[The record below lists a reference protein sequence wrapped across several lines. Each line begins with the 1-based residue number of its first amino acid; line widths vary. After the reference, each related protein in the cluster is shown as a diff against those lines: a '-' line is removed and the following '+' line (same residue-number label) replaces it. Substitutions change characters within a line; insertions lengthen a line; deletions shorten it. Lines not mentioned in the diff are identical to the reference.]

1 MVKMRHHNL
10 LLLLLLLVISCN
22 LKSKEDS
29 LLKDNLSGGSLLG
42 KSSPRRSSFS
52 SSSYGRDSFSS
63 SSYGS
68 SSPYGGSSFSSS
80 SYGRDSF
87 SSSSYG
93 RSSFSSSSYGRDSFS
108 NSSYGRSSSGGSLIG
123 KGQFKKPALGA
134 RVGEDLPKSKKRN
147 VRSTSEVDVGVDA
160 EENVEV
166 KLDKLL
172 GTFKLQSDEIKE
184 GIKYIQS
191 VLTNYSIGKKSGF
204 KTYTNDEF
212 YSILVDLGELRLKE
226 IIEFHLKSLKLQKEV
241 GTAIDKIAI
250 AEVRQSFKGEFDDF
264 SEQYKFYLKDAFQSY
279 EPNKISSMISLKNDS
294 MKEWADNFDYL
305 GLKALKL
312 IEIEAQNKE
321 LSEEELKVIEFVR
334 SVVTNSDIG
343 STEGYKTHSN
353 VRFYSILGTLG
364 PFRVKEMIE
373 KLKVRFREL
382 VDVRGVIKGINLKP
396 ARDELELA
404 CNNYEAIFKLSIKRA
419 FNQYPVEYIHDDVI
433 HGNWHMGKVLM
444 IQKRA
449 TRFMEYENLYAGLS
463 DDDQK
468 AVEYLQNA
476 LTDPGIGRDKGY
488 KTYSDVGFYEMLG
501 KLGSSRLRKIIE
513 NMQVV
518 LEMQEK
524 ALRAVESVKKDQ
536 LKEELKHKF
545 LSEKQFYLIQ
555 LKEFFNSSAADQVYK
570 AATKND
576 SSNRFIAIKNDALGM

>member
-1 MVKMRHHNL
+1 MILKRRYLVVKMRHHNL
-10 LLLLLLLVISCN
+10 LLLLLFLVISCN

-29 LLKDNLSGGSLLG
+29 LLKDGLSGGSLLG
-42 KSSPRRSSFS
+42 RSSSRRSPFGGSPYGLDSFS
-52 SSSYGRDSFSS
+52 SSSYGRSL
-63 SSYGS
+63 
-68 SSPYGGSSFSSS
+68 FSSS

-93 RSSFSSSSYGRDSFS
+93 RSLP
-108 NSSYGRSSSGGSLIG
+108 GRSSSGGSLIG
-123 KGQFKKPALGA
+123 KGQFKKPVIGA
-134 RVGEDLPKSKKRN
+134 HVGEDLTKAKKPN
-147 VRSTSEVDVGVDA
+147 VRSISEVGVDA
-160 EENVEV
+160 EENIEV
-166 KLDKLL
+166 KLTKLL

-184 GIKYIQS
+184 GVKYIQS
-191 VLTNYSIGKKSGF
+191 VLTNPSIGKKSGF

-241 GTAIDKIAI
+241 GAAIDKIARE
-250 AEVRQSFKGEFDDF
+250 EVRQSFKGEFDDF
-264 SEQYKFYLKDAFQSY
+264 NEQYKFYLKDAFQSY
-279 EPNKISSMISLKNDS
+279 EPNKISSMISFKNDS
-294 MKEWADNFDYL
+294 MKEWADNFNYL
-305 GLKALKL
+305 GLKSLKL

-321 LSEEELKVIEFVR
+321 LSEEELRVIELVR

-364 PFRVKEMIE
+364 PSKVKEMIE
-373 KLKVRFREL
+373 KLKVRFRAL
-382 VDVRGVIKGINLKP
+382 ADVRGVIKDINLKP

-404 CNNYEAIFKLSIKRA
+404 CNNYEDLFKLSIKRA

-476 LTDPGIGRDKGY
+476 LTDPGIGSDKGY

-501 KLGSSRLRKIIE
+501 KLGPSRLRKIIE
-513 NMQVV
+513 NMQAVF
-518 LEMQEK
+518 EMQEK
-524 ALRAVESVKKDQ
+524 ALRAVESVKKEQ

-545 LSEKQFYLIQ
+545 LSEKQLYLIQ
-555 LKEFFNSSAADQVYK
+555 LKEFFNSSAPDQVYK

-576 SSNRFIAIKNDALGM
+576 SSNRFIAIKNNALGI